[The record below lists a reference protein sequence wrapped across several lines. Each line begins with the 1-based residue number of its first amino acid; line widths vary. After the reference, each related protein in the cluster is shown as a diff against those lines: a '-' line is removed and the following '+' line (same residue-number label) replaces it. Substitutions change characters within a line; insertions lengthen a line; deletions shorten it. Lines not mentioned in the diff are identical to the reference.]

1 MDNDY
6 VNHLFG
12 SVQLVL
18 TEKDEKG
25 KKGSSQPAMNLSSG
39 RFRPPRL

>member
-6 VNHLFG
+6 MNHLFG

-25 KKGSSQPAMNLSSG
+25 EKRISACHES
-39 RFRPPRL
+39 

>member
-6 VNHLFG
+6 MNHLFG

-25 KKGSSQPAMNLSSG
+25 EKRIFSACHES
-39 RFRPPRL
+39 